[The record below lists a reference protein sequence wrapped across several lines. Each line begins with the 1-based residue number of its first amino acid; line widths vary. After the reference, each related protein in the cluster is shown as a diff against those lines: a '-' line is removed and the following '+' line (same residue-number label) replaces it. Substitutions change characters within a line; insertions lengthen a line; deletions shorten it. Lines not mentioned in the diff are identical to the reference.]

1 MIISSRLQPSANQK
15 RILRVLLSELAM
27 EDAFFR
33 KDLKARQKPDDQ
45 DQANRAQKRRVVQ
58 VIRRQQQHQSEIHRI
73 PGIAIHTM
81 SDEGRCLIWAPWM
94 HGRSAAK
101 APDQTTNTQYAGH
114 HNQ

>member
-58 VIRRQQQHQSEIHRI
+58 VIRA
-73 PGIAIHTM
+73 AILSIDPFGLTGK
-81 SDEGRCLIWAPWM
+81 SLLITP
-94 HGRSAAK
+94 SSL
-101 APDQTTNTQYAGH
+101 Q
-114 HNQ
+114 